1 MKNKRILVTGGAGSI
16 GSELVRQLAPG
27 NTVYIHDINETAMF
41 DLVEELRLKGHNVIG
56 RLGDVKEKDNLM
68 SVFLEFMPHIVF
80 NCAALK
86 HVTPSMWTPR
96 EYVRTNVLGTL
107 NQLELARE
115 YGTPKFINV
124 STDKAVDADNIM
136 GWTKRGTEMLTRIY
150 GGISVRFGNVMG
162 SRGSVIPIWQKQL
175 EDGEPLTVTDEKM
188 ERYMMTIPEACELI
202 IEAAKGEPGDIYI
215 MDMGKR
221 VNVLGLATD
230 ILKKSGTTTDI
241 KIIGKRPGE
250 ALVETLMSEK
260 EKQLAIKKGKFYVL
274 KEKKEGRTEESESP
288 DGRTVV
294 KEKTE

>member
-1 MKNKRILVTGGAGSI
+1 MKDKRILCTGGAGSI
-16 GSELVRQLAPG
+16 GSELVRQLAPD
-27 NTVYIHDINETAMF
+27 NQIYVHDINETAMF

-56 RLGDVKEKDNLM
+56 RLGDVKDRDNLM
-68 SVFLEFMPHIVF
+68 SVFLEFAPHIVF

-96 EYVRTNVLGTL
+96 EYVKTNVLGTL

-162 SRGSVIPIWQKQL
+162 SRGSVIPIWQKQIEEGL
-175 EDGEPLTVTDEKM
+175 PLTITDKRM

-215 MDMGKR
+215 MDMGEQ
-221 VNVLGLATD
+221 VNVLGLAQD
-230 ILKKSGTTTDI
+230 ILNKSGR
-241 KIIGKRPGE
+241 KSGVKMIGIRPGE

-260 EKQLAIKKGKFYVL
+260 EKKIAIRKGKFYVI
-274 KEKKEGRTEESESP
+274 KENRNKE
-288 DGRTVV
+288 
-294 KEKTE
+294 